1 MQLHE
6 RSTPLNTSHMG
17 EPSRRKSNA
26 RTSNPSTQFHHTHH
40 VTDRSKAMSEDR
52 SRVSQQQVHNPRK
65 FLRKVQKATENRQ
78 PTTPLN
84 SMVDG
89 TNKPDALPIRN
100 RHGQDNFRGVCQT
113 VYHNRNLC
121 SALSFKPARVKEIGS
136 IDSVVPTCVHGQ
148 NTSDK
153 RRPKSARSAHHRP
166 GRFLSQGLSQSG
178 YGGWNHQPDK
188 QTTFVTVLLLEKKLD
203 VVGSQHYRRG
213 WLLFSFSNSVKQDTP
228 KRFASNV
235 WDVEMGCP
243 NIWTWHV
250 DKSSSKL
257 LYLWWSNVSVQNHQL
272 LFPSISAGWVV

>member
-6 RSTPLNTSHMG
+6 RSTPLNTSHME

-65 FLRKVQKATENRQ
+65 FLRKVQKGTENRQ

-89 TNKPDALPIRN
+89 TNKPDVLPSRN

-166 GRFLSQGLSQSG
+166 GRFLSQGWFQSTNQIMMIIHWILEYMFG
-178 YGGWNHQPDK
+178 DSCIMPDENDYGRLHPIDSPRETNIHLVRECCQ
-188 QTTFVTVLLLEKKLD
+188 VE
-203 VVGSQHYRRG
+203 
-213 WLLFSFSNSVKQDTP
+213 TP
-228 KRFASNV
+228 
-235 WDVEMGCP
+235 P
-243 NIWTWHV
+243 
-250 DKSSSKL
+250 
-257 LYLWWSNVSVQNHQL
+257 
-272 LFPSISAGWVV
+272 

>member
-1 MQLHE
+1 
-6 RSTPLNTSHMG
+6 MG

-166 GRFLSQGLSQSG
+166 GRFLSQGLSQNG
-178 YGGWNHQPDK
+178 YGGLKPPTRQANDIRYSPFVRK
-188 QTTFVTVLLLEKKLD
+188 KNLMLLAASTIEEVGCCFLLVTVSNKTPQSDLQAMFGMLKWVAQTFGHGMLTSLLPSYCTFGDQTCQCKTINCCSHL
-203 VVGSQHYRRG
+203 YRLG
-213 WLLFSFSNSVKQDTP
+213 
-228 KRFASNV
+228 
-235 WDVEMGCP
+235 G
-243 NIWTWHV
+243 
-250 DKSSSKL
+250 
-257 LYLWWSNVSVQNHQL
+257 
-272 LFPSISAGWVV
+272 